1 MLILFLPIII
11 TIIYLK
17 KITITTLKVVLILLI
32 VHFSFNFIWNQY
44 KIKIN
49 NEPVYGISIINGE
62 KPNIFEKTVVR
73 SISKGIAEIGKQTTI
88 AEL

>member
-1 MLILFLPIII
+1 MIIIENQNKNLYLIGVFSGLALVTKTSWMLGILPIII

-44 KIKIN
+44 KIKEQYIAH
-49 NEPVYGISIINGE
+49 
-62 KPNIFEKTVVR
+62 VVDLQNT
-73 SISKGIAEIGKQTTI
+73 KNLQ
-88 AEL
+88 